1 MTFDSIFEREDDVD
15 FGKKLRALRRE
26 KEMTLRALAKVIGVS
41 FTYLSKIENGKGE
54 YTPAPDTIRAMAK
67 ALDVDPLELLKLAD
81 KVPPELENLVV
92 GTRAR
97 RLLDRAGEI
106 ASPEDWSALLSLL
119 EEREAKR
126 REK

>member
-1 MTFDSIFEREDDVD
+1 MILDSKIEREGIVV
-15 FGKKLRALRRE
+15 FGKKLRSLRT
-26 KEMTLRALAKVIGVS
+26 KKGLTLRALANAIGVS
-41 FTYLSKIENGKGE
+41 FTYLSKIENGKVE
-54 YTPAPDTIRAMAK
+54 YTPAPDTIRALAK

-97 RLLDRAGEI
+97 KFLDRAREI
-106 ASPEDWSALLSLL
+106 ASPEDWSALLTLL